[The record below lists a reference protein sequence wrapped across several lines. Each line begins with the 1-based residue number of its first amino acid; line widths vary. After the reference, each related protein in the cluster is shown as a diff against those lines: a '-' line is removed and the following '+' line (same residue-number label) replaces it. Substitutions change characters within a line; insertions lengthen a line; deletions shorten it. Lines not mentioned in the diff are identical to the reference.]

1 MRYVAHWNVLLSS
14 YTWFHRCRQ
23 YSRGYHLMLRPRN
36 YSVAMSCLVRPTIGQ
51 HVDRISPLKLDNCL
65 NRSRR
70 GHKCNY
76 QQQPNDSSAV
86 VCSSLGMNSKHRLMY
101 HIVRNCSSNS
111 HHHSRHLHKLNHQMS
126 IFPSMSVSFP
136 SALCIAMCLSLD
148 CSIQP
153 LISQLLHRIC
163 EKIPNTQR
171 EREMMTIQLKL
182 STKTISNAIH
192 FIRVCPEKCFG
203 RQLELCVS
211 FACDVICDIPSNHVE
226 HFP

>member
-1 MRYVAHWNVLLSS
+1 
-14 YTWFHRCRQ
+14 
-23 YSRGYHLMLRPRN
+23 MLRPRN

-101 HIVRNCSSNS
+101 HIARNCSSNS

-136 SALCIAMCLSLD
+136 SALCIAMYLSLD

-153 LISQLLHRIC
+153 LISQLLRRIY
-163 EKIPNTQR
+163 EKIPNTERVR
-171 EREMMTIQLKL
+171 EREK
-182 STKTISNAIH
+182 
-192 FIRVCPEKCFG
+192 
-203 RQLELCVS
+203 
-211 FACDVICDIPSNHVE
+211 
-226 HFP
+226 